1 MHVLRIQLPHTLGF
15 VTRLIYFVQLSP
27 STGFVCCQNSKRIK
41 WLSINDIINERV
53 EYMFGPELIDF
64 IKLVLKPI
72 TQKVTE
78 YSLEEAFFFVPR
90 DPPRNPEEA
99 MLKSIH
105 ITEKD
110 VERVYADF
118 IEHCFP
124 SFNQTFESFK
134 CYISKYGF
142 DINSIRLQSLFRAFN
157 FHLNGYLSFHEVLLG
172 IAALEPNIGHGE
184 FRTRF
189 IFRYYD
195 TDYSG
200 TLNADEFRLLVL
212 DMNPGASQQVIDQKV
227 VEGMQQIG
235 TQLING
241 RDEIVQ
247 DDFVMAVGSRRFRGT
262 SCLCRSTKPI
272 FTQITRS
279 MAART
284 LKKLTSRQNMGSII
298 RPTPQGECV
307 TCKEKEYTL
316 ATHSVKINSDGK
328 IVEPIQVLNCGE
340 NRSDVLNS
348 QMYSIDFVF
357 NKNSAAN
364 VMLKLV
370 RQFNKEKG
378 TNKEPKGLLACRPV
392 QLWNLILAL
401 YNDIDVLLNEEDKC
415 PRVFSP
421 CYIIGDIHG
430 NLEDLLSLEKALWK
444 RMPCVGSNF
453 VFLGDYVDRGQW
465 GLECSLYL
473 MAFKALCPN
482 KVTML
487 RGNHEVR
494 TLQTYYTYKRE
505 CVTKYGEEYGIKIW
519 ELTNK
524 IFDKLPVAA
533 VVDDAIY
540 CAHGGIPRS
549 AQTISQIN
557 QIKRELVNPEVE
569 SAIAWEILWSDP
581 CHAQQFIDIC
591 NFFKQNPRE
600 TGGFVRNTKRGTA
613 FLFNEVGANGFLQQN
628 GLTHIVRAHEV
639 PQRGYMFHFGQK
651 CVTIFSCSHYCGND
665 NACSC
670 VLADNQVM
678 RVIRLDT
685 VNNAPATD

>member
-1 MHVLRIQLPHTLGF
+1 MKTWRQRLFHIVLF
-15 VTRLIYFVQLSP
+15 
-27 STGFVCCQNSKRIK
+27 
-41 WLSINDIINERV
+41 SI
-53 EYMFGPELIDF
+53 
-64 IKLVLKPI
+64 
-72 TQKVTE
+72 
-78 YSLEEAFFFVPR
+78 
-90 DPPRNPEEA
+90 
-99 MLKSIH
+99 
-105 ITEKD
+105 
-110 VERVYADF
+110 
-118 IEHCFP
+118 
-124 SFNQTFESFK
+124 
-134 CYISKYGF
+134 
-142 DINSIRLQSLFRAFN
+142 
-157 FHLNGYLSFHEVLLG
+157 
-172 IAALEPNIGHGE
+172 
-184 FRTRF
+184 
-189 IFRYYD
+189 
-195 TDYSG
+195 
-200 TLNADEFRLLVL
+200 
-212 DMNPGASQQVIDQKV
+212 
-227 VEGMQQIG
+227 
-235 TQLING
+235 
-241 RDEIVQ
+241 
-247 DDFVMAVGSRRFRGT
+247 
-262 SCLCRSTKPI
+262 
-272 FTQITRS
+272 
-279 MAART
+279 
-284 LKKLTSRQNMGSII
+284 
-298 RPTPQGECV
+298 GECV

-533 VVDDAIY
+533 VVD
-540 CAHGGIPRS
+540 
-549 AQTISQIN
+549 
-557 QIKRELVNPEVE
+557 
-569 SAIAWEILWSDP
+569 
-581 CHAQQFIDIC
+581 
-591 NFFKQNPRE
+591 
-600 TGGFVRNTKRGTA
+600 
-613 FLFNEVGANGFLQQN
+613 
-628 GLTHIVRAHEV
+628 
-639 PQRGYMFHFGQK
+639 
-651 CVTIFSCSHYCGND
+651 GNRYYD
-665 NACSC
+665 
-670 VLADNQVM
+670 VYF
-678 RVIRLDT
+678 
-685 VNNAPATD
+685 